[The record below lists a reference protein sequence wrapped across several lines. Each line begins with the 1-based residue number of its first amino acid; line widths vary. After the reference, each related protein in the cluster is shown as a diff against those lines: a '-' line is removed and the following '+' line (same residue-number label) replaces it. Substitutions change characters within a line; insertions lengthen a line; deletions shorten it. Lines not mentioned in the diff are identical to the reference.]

1 MDNTDD
7 LFCPPST
14 DQSGIQPVISPRV
27 AGIRVVD
34 QARHVDQLRNQHF

>member
-1 MDNTDD
+1 MDNADD
-7 LFCPPST
+7 VFRAPSRV
-14 DQSGIQPVISPRV
+14 QSGTRPVISLRV